1 MPGYAVNSRPA
12 LKSRNFD
19 TMLFFKMGKFYEF
32 FHMDAVTA
40 ASECGLRYMSDCLE
54 KGKPAHAG
62 VPEAAFEMRANFL
75 VEKVRLIF
83 FSSSTKH

>member
-1 MPGYAVNSRPA
+1 MINRWE